1 MSKRKKI
8 PTGGRMLISDV
19 GLAGPARSARAIG
32 WRVDLSS
39 TMSGIHLSRR
49 GTLCLPVPGQVVQ
62 RNEDASPQT
71 GLSAK
76 LASAAASRCPVQF
89 PTKFEM
95 VVNLNTAK
103 ALGLTVPQTMLLRA
117 DEVIEQNAG
126 SSSRGSGSRR
136 CCRWWRGPSSP
147 LCR

>member
-76 LASAAASRCPVQF
+76 LASAAASRCWLP
-89 PTKFEM
+89 
-95 VVNLNTAK
+95 AA
-103 ALGLTVPQTMLLRA
+103 ALGWRTALATPIAKSWTIWTVFGYRLRVLTIPCA
-117 DEVIEQNAG
+117 A
-126 SSSRGSGSRR
+126 SG
-136 CCRWWRGPSSP
+136 
-147 LCR
+147 